1 MRILIVFF
9 LYAATLASAQTRTG
23 KTEKS
28 DKLEVPSA
36 VDLAKAELTIKDL
49 FRAEFAS
56 KKKADIVEL
65 AQAVAK
71 RQRRKDQ
78 SASTIRDAAQGKR
91 PRGPCR

>member
-65 AQAVAK
+65 RTSCCK
-71 RQRRKDQ
+71 TPK
-78 SASTIRDAAQGKR
+78 TKR
-91 PRGPCR
+91 PIRQYNT